1 MVKILH
7 RDFICLFEQS
17 IRRESVFHVW
27 FLSIPGGIVKQVY
40 QIILIHRTV
49 SKLANLLLASAL
61 SKKINCECW
70 HAISRE
76 FAKNFG

>member
-49 SKLANLLLASAL
+49 SKLANCKLYYLLAVLQKRTSNN
-61 SKKINCECW
+61 KYPI
-70 HAISRE
+70 
-76 FAKNFG
+76 